1 MAFALSEFK
10 SNLKGGGAKSA
21 LFQVDLNYPTSVTS
35 PPVNAKFLISAASI
49 PASTVGTYD
58 VFYHGKVIK
67 VAADRTYE
75 AWETTIIND
84 EDFGVR
90 KSLEEW
96 LSLLSNHELNTRSKS
111 VDGGKKEGKNADYK
125 TDITVSQYLK
135 NGTPSHKY
143 KFTGAFPT
151 AVSTIALSWE
161 SNTIETYTC
170 SWAYDCWEHLDLIS
184 NEEVTSQSAE
194 EFTNTRLDD
203 FARTGDTSR
212 GF

>member
-58 VFYHGKVIK
+58 VFYHGKAIK
-67 VAADRTYE
+67 VAADRTYG

-90 KSLEEW
+90 KSLEQW

-111 VDGGKKEGKNADYK
+111 VNSLKKEGKNADYK
-125 TDITVSQYLK
+125 TDISVTQYLK

-151 AVSTIALSWE
+151 ELSTIALSWE

-170 SWAYDCWEHLDLIS
+170 SWAYDCWEHLDLIT
-184 NEEVTSQSAE
+184 NEIITKPTINPHTS
-194 EFTNTRLDD
+194 
-203 FARTGDTSR
+203 
-212 GF
+212 

>member
-90 KSLEEW
+90 KSLEQW

-111 VDGGKKEGKNADYK
+111 VNSLKKEGKNADYK
-125 TDITVSQYLK
+125 TDISVTQYLK

-151 AVSTIALSWE
+151 ELSTIALSWE

-170 SWAYDCWEHLDLIS
+170 SWAYDCWEHLDLIT
-184 NEEVTSQSAE
+184 NEIITKPTINPHTS
-194 EFTNTRLDD
+194 
-203 FARTGDTSR
+203 
-212 GF
+212 